1 MFDYP
6 SPEGQTKTKVKQL
19 TGAVNYIVW
28 DCWYPLVFSD
38 IGATL
43 AHESWF
49 LQFFPFIICLNTC
62 ASVIFGVWLAQTH
75 TRHYFSF
82 WRERSVVRLWFY
94 VLFCSPTIMII
105 MIFMLIFIIVLILIY
120 HPQHPPPPH
129 HHHPDHRQLRCL
141 LVFQFVWGSMP
152 WRTSLW
158 PEVVLLRQQK
168 IIKIHKSPNNLK

>member
-1 MFDYP
+1 MEVTQMIWLPFPPHEAETAPWGLPFTMMFDYP

-43 AHESWF
+43 AHESGF
-49 LQFFPFIICLNTC
+49 FACFPFIICLNTG
-62 ASVIFGVWLAQTH
+62 AGVIFGVWLAQTH

-105 MIFMLIFIIVLILIY
+105 MIFMLIFIIVLILII
-120 HPQHPPPPH
+120 
-129 HHHPDHRQLRCL
+129 LIIILSIL
-141 LVFQFVWGSMP
+141 L
-152 WRTSLW
+152 LLLLL
-158 PEVVLLRQQK
+158 LLR
-168 IIKIHKSPNNLK
+168 IIIILIIVSFDAY